1 MSKQLG
7 GVLAVRHG
15 WCRPDEV
22 IRFAVPCVRSSI
34 RYDISGLSWEGT
46 SGGSAIGR
54 VATAVED
61 LVGASSEHDN
71 RLSPPR
77 VVYSGPNPQAQI
89 MQARPEAEDAD
100 VLFTWVLT
108 SHRLALLAEVPEPAA
123 EEGISDS
130 VWQKARKFG
139 AGVRDF
145 SRDVVDILQDKK
157 LGEYPPNAPVPVAPV
172 AVRAEFP
179 LQQVRAINRTTRR
192 LPGGYAQRD
201 VFALRIELGD
211 GSVLEVISQ
220 TEEHAARLEAMA
232 HGRQ

>member
-22 IRFAVPCVRSSI
+22 IRFAVPCTRSGI
-34 RYDISGLSWEGT
+34 RFDISGVSWDGT
-46 SGGSAIGR
+46 SGGSAVGR
-54 VATAVED
+54 AAAVAED
-61 LVGASSEHDN
+61 IVSASSEHDN
-71 RLSPPR
+71 RLSPPK
-77 VVYSGPNPQAQI
+77 VVYSGPGPQAQI
-89 MQARPEAEDAD
+89 MQARPGSEDAD

-108 SHRLALLAEVPEPAA
+108 SHRIALLAEAPAPAA
-123 EEGISDS
+123 EESADS
-130 VWQKARKFG
+130 VWQKAQRFG

-145 SRDVVDILQDKK
+145 SRGVADILQDKK

-179 LQQVRAINRTTRR
+179 VQQVRAINRTTRR
-192 LPGGYAQRD
+192 LPGGYAQRK

-232 HGRQ
+232 YGRQ